1 MKDILRV
8 TTFGILV
15 VFIMAALSA
24 FFNGGFWYR
33 NGYVSNRD
41 ARYAAIDL
49 EEPGQIDVLNVGDSL
64 CDVSLTPL
72 ELFRDYGITSYNM
85 GRDLQSKEAT
95 YYAIKAALRKQ
106 KIKVL
111 LWETDNLCMQQD
123 DITSCMHELS
133 EFNYYHF
140 PVLRYHSFWK
150 NWMNSTKR
158 GEFYKGYQIQ
168 TGNRGPDLEKNTD
181 QSSDQK
187 CELESSPGQS
197 SDQECDLE
205 SSDWSGNQEHAPD
218 QSWSQKRELERAEK
232 LRTKIELNKQLTFE
246 RNQMKAFKRI
256 YNLCKA
262 NNIKLVLYSAPSMK
276 YYRSRKRH
284 DALAKLAAQYGI
296 DYIDGNYDE
305 MAIGIDWN
313 KDSYD
318 GGAHLNLYGSRK
330 MTKYL
335 GEYLTKQCVL
345 TDHRGDPTYSSWEDM
360 RKYESEC
367 GE

>member
-1 MKDILRV
+1 MKNIIKIAGFVAVLIIIIGLLGFPFRGGYWYTRGYLADRDCRIA
-8 TTFGILV
+8 GIQ
-15 VFIMAALSA
+15 
-24 FFNGGFWYR
+24 
-33 NGYVSNRD
+33 
-41 ARYAAIDL
+41 
-49 EEPGQIDVLNVGDSL
+49 EEPEGQIDVLNVGNSL
-64 CDVSLTPL
+64 CDVSLIPL
-72 ELFRDYGITSYNM
+72 ELYRDYGITSYNM

-140 PVLRYHSFWK
+140 PVLRCHSFWK
-150 NWMNSTKR
+150 NWLNGTKR

-168 TGNRGPDLEKNTD
+168 TENKGPDLEKYLD
-181 QSSDQK
+181 QSR
-187 CELESSPGQS
+187 
-197 SDQECDLE
+197 
-205 SSDWSGNQEHAPD
+205 NQEHAPD
-218 QSWSQKRELERAEK
+218 QSWNQKRELERAEK

-296 DYIDGNYDE
+296 DYIDGNFDE
-305 MAIGIDWN
+305 VAIGIDWN

-335 GEYLTKQCVL
+335 GEYLTKKCVL
-345 TDHRGDPTYSSWEDM
+345 TDHRGDPAYSSWEDM